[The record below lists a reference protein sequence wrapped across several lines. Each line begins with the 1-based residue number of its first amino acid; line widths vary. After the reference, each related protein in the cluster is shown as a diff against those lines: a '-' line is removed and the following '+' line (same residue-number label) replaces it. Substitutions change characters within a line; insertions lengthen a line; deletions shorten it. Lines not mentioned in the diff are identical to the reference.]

1 MEIYKTCL
9 FSAEIYLFFFFYI
22 LLFFSVNEQVIALTY
37 AKSLYATLIQ
47 FTTVPN
53 YLFFFCVEMF
63 TRVSERQ
70 EPNDFNEHKMMMM
83 TAKWDNKVCRN
94 LDF

>member
-9 FSAEIYLFFFFYI
+9 FSAEIYLFFFYI
-22 LLFFSVNEQVIALTY
+22 LLFFSVTEQVIAWTY
-37 AKSLYATLIQ
+37 ATSLYATLIQ
-47 FTTVPN
+47 FTIVPN

>member
-1 MEIYKTCL
+1 MFIFGRDL
-9 FSAEIYLFFFFYI
+9 FVFFFFYI
-22 LLFFSVNEQVIALTY
+22 LLFFSVTEQVIAWTY
-37 AKSLYATLIQ
+37 ATSVYATLIQ

>member
-1 MEIYKTCL
+1 MFIFGRDL
-9 FSAEIYLFFFFYI
+9 FGFFFFLYFA
-22 LLFFSVNEQVIALTY
+22 FFCVNEQVIALTY
-37 AKSLYATLIQ
+37 TTSLYATLIQ

>member
-1 MEIYKTCL
+1 MFIFGRDL
-9 FSAEIYLFFFFYI
+9 FVFFN
-22 LLFFSVNEQVIALTY
+22 LLFFNVTVQVITWTY
-37 AKSLYATLIQ
+37 ATSLYATLIQ
-47 FTTVPN
+47 FNIIPN

-83 TAKWDNKVCRN
+83 TAKWDNKVCQN

>member
-1 MEIYKTCL
+1 MFIFGRDL
-9 FSAEIYLFFFFYI
+9 FVFFCI
-22 LLFFSVNEQVIALTY
+22 LLFFSVNEQVIALTH
-37 AKSLYATLIQ
+37 ATSLYATLIQ

-63 TRVSERQ
+63 TPVSERQ
-70 EPNDFNEHKMMMM
+70 EPNDFNKHKMMMM
-83 TAKWDNKVCRN
+83 TAKWDNKVCQN